1 MKFLSSVPLEILR
14 GKRVLLRTDVNV
26 PVSHGVV
33 TDVFRIERALE
44 TIQYLRN
51 AGARVLV
58 CAHRGRDPHETLRPI
73 AEALQTLV
81 PLSFVPS
88 VFGAEAETAAG
99 LMKNGDVLLFENIRS
114 VPGEEENSSV
124 VARRLAAYA
133 DWYVND
139 AFSASHRAHAS
150 IVGVPATIPAYAGLL
165 FEREYTYL
173 SSALMP
179 KSPSLVILGGAKF
192 DTKEPLIEKLLAT
205 YNQVFLGGALVND
218 VFKAKGF
225 EVGRS
230 LVSSHT
236 PRASVLSHPRLLLP
250 VDVLVE
256 RADGQ
261 ARVRA
266 SHKVCSDEKIVDIG
280 PDSFAQLLPYIHAA
294 TYILWNGPTG
304 LYEAGYDDWSN
315 AIASAV
321 AGVTATTV
329 VGGGDTLASITREG
343 LEKQFSFVSTA
354 GGAMLEF
361 LMEGTLV
368 GIQALEQ
375 ESV

>member
-1 MKFLSSVPLEILR
+1 MKFLSSVPQEALK
-14 GKRVLLRTDVNV
+14 GKRILLRTDVNV

-33 TDVFRIERALE
+33 TDAFRIERALE

-58 CAHRGRDPHETLRPI
+58 CAHRGRDPHESLRPV
-73 AEALQTLV
+73 ADALRAAV
-81 PLSFVPS
+81 PLSFVSS
-88 VFGAEAETAAG
+88 VFGAEAETAAK

-114 VPGEEENSSV
+114 VPGEEENSST

-150 IVGVPATIPAYAGLL
+150 IVGVPAIIPAYAGLL
-165 FEREYTYL
+165 FEREYTHL

-192 DTKEPLIEKLLAT
+192 DTKEPLIEKLLTT
-205 YNQVFLGGALVND
+205 YDQVFLAGALVND
-218 VFKAKGF
+218 AFKAKGF

-250 VDVLVE
+250 TDVLVE

-266 SHKVCSDEKIVDIG
+266 SHEVCPDEKIVDIG
-280 PDSFAQLLPYIHAA
+280 PDSFAQLLPHIHAA
-294 TYILWNGPTG
+294 AYILWNGPTG
-304 LYEAGYDDWSN
+304 LYESGYDDWTN
-315 AIASAV
+315 AIASAIGRV
-321 AGVTATTV
+321 SATTV

-368 GIQALEQ
+368 GIQALGQ
-375 ESV
+375 EPV